1 VAALVLTELFGAKL
15 EIATS
20 FAIFIWVMSFVV
32 VVPVGLVWALKE
44 GLNWRKLRD
53 LGREASHE

>member
-1 VAALVLTELFGAKL
+1 LFAAKL
-15 EIATS
+15 EVATS

-32 VVPVGLVWALKE
+32 VVPVGLIWALKE